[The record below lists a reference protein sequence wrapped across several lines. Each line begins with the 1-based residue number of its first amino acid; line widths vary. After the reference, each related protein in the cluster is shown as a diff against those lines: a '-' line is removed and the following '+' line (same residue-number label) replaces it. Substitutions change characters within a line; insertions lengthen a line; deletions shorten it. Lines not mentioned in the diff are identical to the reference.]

1 MRIVLDTNVLVS
13 GFLSPHGPPGAIL
26 RSILAGS
33 ITLCLDERILTEYR
47 DVLTRGRF
55 AFASERVGAVL
66 EFIEA
71 NGESVLAETLGVEL
85 PDPTDTMF
93 VEVASAA
100 GADCVVTGNRKHFP
114 AERLEGVR
122 VLLPRAFVDE
132 QVPSRRRPD
141 DGCTAGRTATGCG
154 TQREP
159 R

>member
-13 GFLSPHGPPGAIL
+13 GFLSPDGPPGAIL

-33 ITLCLDERILTEYR
+33 ISLCFDERILTEYR
-47 DVLTRGRF
+47 EVLTRGRF
-55 AFASERVGAVL
+55 ALASERVDAVL

-85 PDPTDTMF
+85 PDSTDTMF

-114 AERLEGVR
+114 DERLEGLR
-122 VLLPRAFVDE
+122 VLLPRAFVE
-132 QVPSRRRPD
+132 EHMPSAKPK
-141 DGCTAGRTATGCG
+141 GG
-154 TQREP
+154 
-159 R
+159 

>member
-13 GFLSPHGPPGAIL
+13 GFLSPDGPPGAIL

-33 ITLCLDERILTEYR
+33 ISFCFDERILIEYQE
-47 DVLTRGRF
+47 VLTRGRF
-55 AFASERVGAVL
+55 ALASERVDAVL

-85 PDPTDTMF
+85 PDATDTMF

-114 AERLEGVR
+114 AERLEGLR
-122 VLLPRAFVDE
+122 VLLPREFVE
-132 QVPSRRRPD
+132 QHLPRRS
-141 DGCTAGRTATGCG
+141 
-154 TQREP
+154 
-159 R
+159 

>member
-13 GFLSPHGPPGAIL
+13 GFLSPDGPPGAIL

-33 ITLCLDERILTEYR
+33 ISLCFDERILTEYR
-47 DVLTRGRF
+47 EVLTRGRF
-55 AFASERVGAVL
+55 ALASERVDAVL

-85 PDPTDTMF
+85 PDSTDTMF

-114 AERLEGVR
+114 NERLEGLR
-122 VLLPRAFVDE
+122 VLLPREFVE
-132 QVPSRRRPD
+132 QHLPRRS
-141 DGCTAGRTATGCG
+141 
-154 TQREP
+154 
-159 R
+159 

>member
-13 GFLSPHGPPGAIL
+13 GFLSPDGPPGAIL

-33 ITLCLDERILTEYR
+33 ISLCFDERILTEYR
-47 DVLTRGRF
+47 EVLTRGRF
-55 AFASERVGAVL
+55 ALASERVDAVL

-85 PDPTDTMF
+85 PDSTDTMF

-114 AERLEGVR
+114 NERLEGLR
-122 VLLPRAFVDE
+122 VLLPREFVE
-132 QVPSRRRPD
+132 QHRRN
-141 DGCTAGRTATGCG
+141 
-154 TQREP
+154 
-159 R
+159 